1 MKLLYSIHKYDVF
14 IFTWLTNARMHTTLI
29 TTGRYISKTGDGSLY
44 LIIAGLLY
52 WREGFDSPFL
62 QALLLAFL
70 IERPIYFVRGVAIF
84 AKAFMS
90 IPAQQAAK
98 TTRPLMPAA
107 APAVLVTRSLP
118 NKG

>member
-1 MKLLYSIHKYDVF
+1 MRGNKKGTRVRQIRSRVPP
-14 IFTWLTNARMHTTLI
+14 
-29 TTGRYISKTGDGSLY
+29 DGKRATILDDFD
-44 LIIAGLLY
+44 
-52 WREGFDSPFL
+52 GFYAIDWVLDGFSTPELADCLAAF
-62 QALLLAFL
+62 ALRFFHGMGSR
-70 IERPIYFVRGVAIF
+70 IPDYRGVAIF